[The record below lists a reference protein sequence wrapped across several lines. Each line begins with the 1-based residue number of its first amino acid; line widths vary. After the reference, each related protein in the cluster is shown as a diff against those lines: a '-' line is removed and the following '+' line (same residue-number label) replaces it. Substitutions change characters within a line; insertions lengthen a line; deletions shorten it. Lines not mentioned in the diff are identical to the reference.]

1 MILVVDNFDSFTYNL
16 VDYLEQLEQEVK
28 VLRNDASLN
37 LLLSPN
43 YARVVLSPG
52 PGIPKNAGFLMK
64 VIDFYAGR
72 VPVLGICLGHQAIA
86 EYFQG
91 TLKKAI
97 RPMHGKISEVINHAD
112 PIFLN
117 IPKKIE
123 VTRYHSL
130 VCDQLPSHLEVI
142 SQSTEGEIMALKHRK
157 LPIYGLQYHPEAVL
171 TQYGLEI
178 LRNWINLNPTS
189 D

>member
-16 VDYLEQLEQEVK
+16 VDYLKQLGQEVE
-28 VLRNDASLN
+28 VLRNDVAPD
-37 LLLSPN
+37 LLLSPR

-64 VIDFYAGR
+64 VIDFYAGK
-72 VPVLGICLGHQAIA
+72 VPILGICLGHQAIV
-86 EYFQG
+86 EFFKG
-91 TLKKAI
+91 SLKKAQK
-97 RPMHGKISEVINHAD
+97 PMHGKISEIANYSD
-112 PIFLN
+112 PIFDN
-117 IPKKIE
+117 VPKRIM

-130 VCDQLPSHLEVI
+130 VCDELPEQLEVI
-142 SQSTEGEIMALKHRK
+142 SQTDEKEVMALRHKK

-178 LRNWINLNPTS
+178 LRNWINLSSTS